1 MSDESTSTMA
11 TTPRSWLRDLMK
23 RSDVRSAL
31 WFCSIITAVFVGLG
45 LWVFPQ
51 FLPTEMSPEMS
62 NARLVIVA
70 FTVISAPV
78 VGLVLGLALTVFMN
92 RHRGEGPP
100 PEEPARQGS
109 ETPIVILWASV
120 SSVLCLVA
128 VVWGLVAMST
138 EQANATTNESSAL
151 VIDVTGSQ
159 WVWTFSYPAQHIES
173 HQLVL
178 PVNRPVEFN
187 VISTDVV
194 HSFWPV
200 QLGIKVDANAYQTTT
215 AEATPDK
222 LGSFQV
228 RCAELCGLNHAYMQ
242 TDGEVVT
249 NAQFEAWVKRQ
260 PSLDPEV
267 QP

>member
-1 MSDESTSTMA
+1 MSDESTSNLSA
-11 TTPRSWLRDLMK
+11 TPGSWLRGLLQRADA
-23 RSDVRSAL
+23 RTAL
-31 WFCSIITAVFVGLG
+31 KYFVIITAVFVGLG
-45 LWVFPQ
+45 LWVYPR
-51 FLPTEMSPEMS
+51 FLPATMSPEMG
-62 NARLVIVA
+62 NDRLVIVA

-78 VGLVLGLALTVFMN
+78 VGLVLGLALTVFLN

-100 PEEPARQGS
+100 PEEPAREGS
-109 ETPIVILWASV
+109 ETPVVILWASV

-128 VVWGLVAMST
+128 VIWGLVAMST

-151 VIDVTGSQ
+151 IVDVTGSQ

-173 HQLVL
+173 HQLIL
-178 PVNRPVEFN
+178 PLNRPVQFH

-215 AEATPDK
+215 AEATPNK

-249 NAQFEAWVKRQ
+249 KAQFDAWVKQQ
-260 PSLDPEV
+260 PALDPAV